1 MNSSLALGIDGGA
14 TKVLAQTCTVDQKSS
29 LIIPQKFQFEL
40 NYSDSSNFNS
50 GFKPVEMSYQ
60 KKEAKE
66 NKYRLSEKEINQS
79 MSMIDT
85 IIETI
90 VSATKDNQITQ
101 IGLCFP
107 GIKTE
112 KSDGIAIMANG
123 PRSIKMLSL
132 INEKLKSKLGNWFSI
147 NTIYDD
153 SECCLIG
160 EWKSAIGKLRDCENA
175 IYIGGGTGIADGIIL
190 NNEIVDI
197 KTHSE
202 AKRSW
207 EMIMPNGESVEQC
220 LSIGSMLNQWN
231 GGKEKSINAIL
242 SLFDQALSGDIF
254 AKNIIEKASKAFS
267 FLIDKRTEFFHHHNA
282 KPEKIVIGQRLG
294 KILSDKSNPLSKLIF
309 QNNYYDT
316 SIEIST
322 DRSTAALGAAYKA
335 YDQQK

>member
-1 MNSSLALGIDGGA
+1 MFSW
-14 TKVLAQTCTVDQKSS
+14 
-29 LIIPQKFQFEL
+29 
-40 NYSDSSNFNS
+40 
-50 GFKPVEMSYQ
+50 
-60 KKEAKE
+60 
-66 NKYRLSEKEINQS
+66 NQ
-79 MSMIDT
+79 D
-85 IIETI
+85 
-90 VSATKDNQITQ
+90 
-101 IGLCFP
+101 
-107 GIKTE
+107 
-112 KSDGIAIMANG
+112 
-123 PRSIKMLSL
+123 

-220 LSIGSMLNQWN
+220 LSLGSMLNQWN

-242 SLFDQALSGDIF
+242 SLFDQALSGDVF
-254 AKNIIEKASKAFS
+254 AKNIIEKASKAFL
-267 FLIDKRTEFFHHHNA
+267 FLIDKRTEFFHRHNA
-282 KPEKIVIGQRLG
+282 RPEKIVIGQRLG